1 MLTRAG
7 IIKMN
12 KMLPKIELDAQ
23 RLQNMDDALGL
34 EWLVTNGLGGY
45 ASSTVLGVNTRKY
58 HGLLV
63 AALNPPAN
71 RHVLLSKLDEEIQ
84 IENQTYKLGINE
96 FRDTFYPKPQ
106 DMLHQF
112 TLDPFPTFKYEAQD
126 VELQKTIFMNKGKNA
141 TVIDYNIRNS
151 GENEATIRIFPLV
164 NFRHFYYTTHKNQPQ
179 WRFSQKPSQKGTV
192 LAFAPKEHVLILSAT
207 TGAYRA
213 NQGIWIENLYY
224 RVDASREEDCLDD
237 CLSPGHFELQ
247 VSPKER
253 ERLFIV
259 AATDHSEEKAQ
270 VPFEISNET
279 DLSLQAL
286 RIQEELLTAFQSQY
300 PDVNMND
307 WLRWL
312 ILGANSFVVNRDS
325 THGKSVIAGYHW
337 FEDWGR
343 DTLISLPGLTL
354 VTGRFEDARNIL
366 ATFRKYCTEG
376 IVPNRFSDQ
385 EGGRPEYNTVDASL
399 WFFNAVRQYVK
410 YSGDF
415 EFVKNELWN
424 TLQEIIQYY
433 AKGTLYNIHMDTDGL
448 IVHGPQLTWMD
459 ATINNTPIT
468 PRNGK
473 AVEIQAL
480 WYNALSIMQELAN
493 HFNEKP
499 LEERYTLMA
508 EEAKKSLVEKFWN
521 PNENCLF
528 DVIADDQK
536 DSSLRPNQ
544 ILAVSLDYS
553 ALDDARSDAIL
564 KAVQNKLWCEFGL
577 RTLSPDD
584 KRYIG
589 KYQGG
594 WTQRNQAYHNG
605 TAWPWLLGPFITAFL
620 KVKKHDSRW
629 RGYAVQKFLY
639 PFFQKAVL
647 EAGLGH
653 ISEIF
658 DGDEPHLPRG
668 CIAQAWSVAEPLR
681 AFVEDIIFK
690 RPAFEGRLDS

>member
-1 MLTRAG
+1 MDK
-7 IIKMN
+7 I
-12 KMLPKIELDAQ
+12 LPRMELDNQ
-23 RLQNMDDALGL
+23 RLQSIDDALGL

-63 AALNPPAN
+63 AALNPPVN

-106 DMLHQF
+106 GMLHEF
-112 TLDPFPTFKYEAQD
+112 ILNPFPIFKYEAHD
-126 VELQKTIFMNKGKNA
+126 VELQKTIFMNKGKNT
-141 TVIDYNIRNS
+141 TVIDYSIRNS
-151 GENEATIRIFPLV
+151 GENEATVRIFPLV
-164 NFRHFYYTTHKNQPQ
+164 NFRHFYNTTHKNQPQ
-179 WRFSQKPSQKGTV
+179 WSFSQKTSQRGAV
-192 LAFAPKEHVLILSAT
+192 LAFMPKEYVLILYAT
-207 TGAYRA
+207 KGVYQA

-237 CLSPGHFELQ
+237 CLSPGHFELL
-247 VSPKER
+247 VSPKKQ
-253 ERLFIV
+253 ERLSIIAV
-259 AATDHSEEKAQ
+259 ADYSEEKAQ
-270 VPFEISNET
+270 VSLKESSEAN
-279 DLSLQAL
+279 LSLQAL
-286 RIQEELLTAFQSQY
+286 GIQEELLKAFQAQY
-300 PDVNMND
+300 ADVNIND
-307 WLRWL
+307 WLQWL
-312 ILGANSFVVNRDS
+312 ILDADSFVVNRDS

-366 ATFRKYCTEG
+366 ATFKEYCAEG

-415 EFVKNELWN
+415 EFVKKELWN
-424 TLQEIIQYY
+424 TLQEIVQHY

-448 IVHGPQLTWMD
+448 IAHGPQLTWMD
-459 ATINNTPIT
+459 ANIDNTPVT
-468 PRNGK
+468 PRAGK

-480 WYNALSIMQELAN
+480 WYNALRTMQELADRL
-493 HFNEKP
+493 NEKA
-499 LEERYTLMA
+499 LEEKYMLMA
-508 EEAKKSLVEKFWN
+508 EKAKKSFAEKFWN
-521 PNENCLF
+521 PDGDCLF
-528 DVIADDQK
+528 DAIAGDQT

-553 ALDDARSDAIL
+553 ALDEAKSEAVV
-564 KAVQNKLWCEFGL
+564 KAVQSKLWCECGL

-584 KRYIG
+584 KRYVG
-589 KYQGG
+589 KYVGS
-594 WTQRNQAYHNG
+594 WAQRNQAYHNG
-605 TAWPWLLGPFITAFL
+605 TAWPWLLGPFTTAFL

-629 RGYAVQKFLY
+629 RGYALQKFLY
-639 PFFQKAVL
+639 LFFQKAVSQ
-647 EAGLGH
+647 AGLGH

-668 CIAQAWSVAEPLR
+668 CIAQAWSIAEPLR

-690 RPAFEGRLDS
+690 RPAFEGKIDL